1 MLKCNRRPVFSRNS
15 DLWVRLNL
23 LLRNKYKLMNWKNKL
38 RRIIS
43 LFPNLKISTPL
54 LTKYWIYIT
63 SLVVSNYSILNLEF
77 EVFSL
82 SFSQIILLA
91 LEIYKIFTR
100 MVQSN
105 QKRCF
110 LQAKGQLQQT
120 GILFQNFYNF
130 YIWIKFKQ
138 IQIAVSV
145 SVSTGNILC
154 ICHIARCYRTAL
166 KPVWGWKNLTF
177 YIWFKIFMSETT
189 LWKT

>member
-1 MLKCNRRPVFSRNS
+1 MNR
-15 DLWVRLNL
+15 
-23 LLRNKYKLMNWKNKL
+23 KNKL

-63 SLVVSNYSILNLEF
+63 SLVISNYSILNLEF
-77 EVFSL
+77 KGFSL

-105 QKRCF
+105 QKRRFF

-120 GILFQNFYNF
+120 GILFQNFTT
-130 YIWIKFKQ
+130 
-138 IQIAVSV
+138 
-145 SVSTGNILC
+145 ST
-154 ICHIARCYRTAL
+154 YESSSS
-166 KPVWGWKNLTF
+166 KYK
-177 YIWFKIFMSETT
+177 
-189 LWKT
+189 

>member
-1 MLKCNRRPVFSRNS
+1 MNR
-15 DLWVRLNL
+15 
-23 LLRNKYKLMNWKNKL
+23 KNKL

-43 LFPNLKISTPL
+43 LFPNLKIRTPL

-77 EVFSL
+77 KGFSL

-105 QKRCF
+105 QKDVFFTSKRTTTTDWNTF
-110 LQAKGQLQQT
+110 SK
-120 GILFQNFYNF
+120 FYNF

-177 YIWFKIFMSETT
+177 YIWFKICMSMTT
-189 LWKT
+189 LRKT